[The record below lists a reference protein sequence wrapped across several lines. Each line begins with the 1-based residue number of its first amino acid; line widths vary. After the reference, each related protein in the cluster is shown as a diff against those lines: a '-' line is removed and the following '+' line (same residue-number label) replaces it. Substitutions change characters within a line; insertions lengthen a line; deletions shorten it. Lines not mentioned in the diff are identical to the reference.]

1 MNYYVLICR
10 GKRLAPEFLLK
21 YWDTFTNSYSY
32 GWRSD
37 SATIF
42 TLQEAKL
49 LLEEL
54 QSKDEE
60 EAYLVYLNEDE
71 ENLE

>member
-1 MNYYVLICR
+1 MNYYVFICR

-21 YWDTFTNSYSY
+21 YRRPGSHSYSY
-32 GWRSD
+32 EWRSD

-42 TLQEAKL
+42 TLFEANL
-49 LLEEL
+49 VLDDLHFT
-54 QSKDEE
+54 DEE
-60 EAYLVYLNEDE
+60 EAYLVSLNEDE